1 MHQYLN
7 DTEYA
12 VKNLLQLATDEKRT
26 LKELAPR
33 LANVEAQFR
42 VHKWDF
48 ESSDLNDDFSDAY
61 VMAAFGRMA
70 NAHQEAA
77 TLQSQIAAIQA
88 SIGSHQQAIQAIAGA
103 ILQIAK
109 QGISVVYGGLAGAPE
124 GRKIGSL
131 PIRDIVWQA
140 RNQALHFEEGSF
152 SKAVTTLF
160 STLEVEHGPQFS
172 LAQHANQCR
181 AKQVLELL
189 CWDSYERYLNDMVVI
204 IP

>member
-1 MHQYLN
+1 MHQFLN

-12 VKNLLQLATDEKRT
+12 IENLLQLATDEEKT

-33 LANVEAQFR
+33 LASVEAQFR

-70 NAHQEAA
+70 KAHQEAA
-77 TLQSQIAAIQA
+77 TLQSQIAAIQV
-88 SIGSHQQAIQAIAGA
+88 SIGTHQQATQAIAGA

-109 QGISVVYGGLAGAPE
+109 QGISIVHGDLAGAPE

-131 PIRDIVWQA
+131 PIRDIIWQA

-152 SKAVTTLF
+152 KKAVTTLF
-160 STLEVEHGPQFS
+160 SALEAEQGPQFS

-181 AKQVLELL
+181 AKQVLGLL
-189 CWDSYERYLNDMVVI
+189 RWDSYEHYLNDMVVLL
-204 IP
+204 P